1 MTNRSASVGR
11 QFPTLAMTSCAL
23 LLCVVPASFA
33 ESTTPIDPALKQ
45 AVDQLIEQYIRSHPE
60 VVEQSL
66 QALEVKR
73 QEEEKQRVTAA
84 LATRQNDLL
93 HDPSSPV
100 SGNPKGD
107 VTVVEFFD
115 YRCGYCKRVA
125 GAVTQLQK
133 DDARV
138 RVIYKDFPILG
149 EASELAAKAA
159 LASNA
164 QGKHQVFHEALLA
177 SKGELTKDTILAVA
191 GDVGLDAKRL
201 ETEMANP
208 EWQTAI
214 DRNRALAKD
223 LGISG
228 TPGFIVGP
236 ELVPGALDLK
246 GLKELIT
253 KARIAK

>member
-1 MTNRSASVGR
+1 MIIRTATVHQQRLKLTMSG
-11 QFPTLAMTSCAL
+11 CAL
-23 LLCVVPASFA
+23 LLFMATASFA
-33 ESTTPIDPALKQ
+33 ESIAPVDPALKQ
-45 AVDQLIEQYIRSHPE
+45 AVDQLIEQYIRTHPE

-93 HDPSSPV
+93 HDPASPV
-100 SGNPKGD
+100 SGNLKGD

-125 GAVTQLQK
+125 AAVTQLQK

-149 EASELAAKAA
+149 DASELAAKAA
-159 LASNA
+159 MASNA
-164 QGKHQVFHEALLA
+164 QGKHQIFHEALLA
-177 SKGELTKDTILAVA
+177 SKGDLTKDTILAVA

-201 ETEMANP
+201 ETDMANP

-214 DRNRALAKD
+214 DRNRALARD

-236 ELVPGALDLK
+236 ELVPGALDLN
-246 GLKELIT
+246 GLKELIAR
-253 KARIAK
+253 ARIAK